1 MKVDPRFL
9 KEEGTEVFLGNELI
23 VKGLLET
30 EGGTHLWTGYPGSP
44 VSGFFDCIEAIAEI
58 PKQYGISAVLANN
71 EALSAAMVNGS
82 QMHGLRAMCVMKSVG
97 LHVATDALALGNLAG
112 AHPDGGVVVVMGDDP
127 WSDSTQ
133 VPADSRFLCKH
144 MYMPILEPSTNQE
157 MKDWVDLAFKLS
169 RESELYIGFLVT
181 TNQADGG
188 GSVQVGRNHF
198 PRVNTHNPIQLDTS
212 KIDFEKNV
220 LLPPRTWRREQGF
233 PARYE
238 RLWASAR
245 EHGVNKM
252 TPISSKKRAPI
263 GFISSALAHS
273 YLAHALQQLGL
284 TDAFPQ
290 LKLGI
295 TYPLDPALIDSFADQ
310 VETIVV
316 VEERRGFLEEQIV
329 QLLARR
335 AMIGKPAVPVY
346 GKMFPGGREGLP
358 STRGFNSS
366 ILLQHLAPLIKELAT
381 PKVKLDQAPASTRRS
396 ACWSRTRPS
405 RSTSPRARRP
415 SAPAARI
422 AIPPAFSARSSATSA
437 RRNTCARR
445 IAANRLTSSST
456 ATPAATPC
464 SCSSRTR
471 T

>member
-1 MKVDPRFL
+1 LKVDPRFL

-71 EALSAAMVNGS
+71 EALASAMVNGS

-97 LHVATDALALGNLAG
+97 LHVATDALAIGNLAG
-112 AHPDGGVVVVMGDDP
+112 AHPEGGVVVVMGDDP

-144 MYMPILEPSTNQE
+144 MYMPILEPTTNQE
-157 MKDWVDLAFKLS
+157 MKDWVDLAFRLS

-198 PRVNTHNPIQLDTS
+198 PRVNTHNPIQLDTA

-245 EHGVNKM
+245 RHGVNQI
-252 TPISSKKRAPI
+252 TPGSSQQRAPI
-263 GFISSALAHS
+263 GFISSALA
-273 YLAHALQQLGL
+273 
-284 TDAFPQ
+284 
-290 LKLGI
+290 
-295 TYPLDPALIDSFADQ
+295 
-310 VETIVV
+310 
-316 VEERRGFLEEQIV
+316 
-329 QLLARR
+329 
-335 AMIGKPAVPVY
+335 
-346 GKMFPGGREGLP
+346 
-358 STRGFNSS
+358 
-366 ILLQHLAPLIKELAT
+366 
-381 PKVKLDQAPASTRRS
+381 
-396 ACWSRTRPS
+396 
-405 RSTSPRARRP
+405 
-415 SAPAARI
+415 
-422 AIPPAFSARSSATSA
+422 
-437 RRNTCARR
+437 
-445 IAANRLTSSST
+445 
-456 ATPAATPC
+456 
-464 SCSSRTR
+464 
-471 T
+471 

>member
-44 VSGFFDCIEAIAEI
+44 VTGFFDCIEAIAEI

-71 EALSAAMVNGS
+71 EALAGAMVNGS

-97 LHVATDALALGNLAG
+97 LHVATDALSIGNLAG

-157 MKDWVDLAFKLS
+157 MKDWVDLAFRLS

-198 PRVNTHNPIQLDTS
+198 PRVNTHNPIQLDTA

-238 RLWASAR
+238 RLWASAQKY
-245 EHGVNKM
+245 GVNR
-252 TPISSKKRAPI
+252 I
-263 GFISSALAHS
+263 H
-273 YLAHALQQLGL
+273 
-284 TDAFPQ
+284 
-290 LKLGI
+290 
-295 TYPLDPALIDSFADQ
+295 
-310 VETIVV
+310 
-316 VEERRGFLEEQIV
+316 
-329 QLLARR
+329 RR
-335 AMIGKPAVPVY
+335 A
-346 GKMFPGGREGLP
+346 
-358 STRGFNSS
+358 
-366 ILLQHLAPLIKELAT
+366 
-381 PKVKLDQAPASTRRS
+381 
-396 ACWSRTRPS
+396 
-405 RSTSPRARRP
+405 
-415 SAPAARI
+415 
-422 AIPPAFSARSSATSA
+422 A
-437 RRNTCARR
+437 RRNRARHRSASSAPRWR
-445 IAANRLTSSST
+445 IHTSNTRCSNSASRTPSRCSSS
-456 ATPAATPC
+456 ASP
-464 SCSSRTR
+464 TR
-471 T
+471 SIRR